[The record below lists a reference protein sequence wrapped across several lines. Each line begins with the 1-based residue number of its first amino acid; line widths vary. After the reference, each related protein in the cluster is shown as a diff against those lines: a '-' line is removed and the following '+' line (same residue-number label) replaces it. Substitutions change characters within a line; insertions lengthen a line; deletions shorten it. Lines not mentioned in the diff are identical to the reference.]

1 MPDVHLSVVIPAHNE
16 KENLQPL
23 LEELTAVLDSLQLS
37 SEIVLVD
44 DGSEDGSAELIT
56 RLAAAEPRLRA
67 VFLARRSGQSAA
79 LLCGFEH
86 ARGERIAVMD
96 ADRQTDPAD
105 IPRLLELLP
114 GHGAV
119 VGIRVQ
125 RHDSFWRRF
134 SSWFANGVRNW
145 LTREDITDTGC
156 PMKVFDAR
164 ALKNLPRFD
173 GVHRFLPTLV
183 RLEGYSVSQV
193 PVSHRPRQAGRSK
206 YGTWKRAVRGLRDAL
221 GVRWLQDRH
230 ITWRLRSP

>member
-1 MPDVHLSVVIPAHNE
+1 MPEVDVSVVIPAHNE
-16 KENLQPL
+16 AGNLEPL
-23 LEELTAVLDSLQLS
+23 LEELTSVLDALRAS

-44 DGSEDGSAELIT
+44 DGSEDGSVELLG

-67 VFLARRSGQSAA
+67 VFLDRRYGQSAA
-79 LLCGFEH
+79 LLCGFQH
-86 ARGERIAVMD
+86 ARGARIVTMD

-125 RHDSFWRRF
+125 RHDSWWRRF

-145 LTREDITDTGC
+145 LTREDIRDTGC
-156 PMKVFDAR
+156 PMKAFDAQ
-164 ALKNLPRFD
+164 ALKALPRFD
-173 GVHRFLPTLV
+173 GVHRFLPTLI
-183 RLEGYSVSQV
+183 RLQGYRVVQV
-193 PVSHRPRQAGRSK
+193 PVTHRPRQAGSSK
-206 YGTWKRAVRGLRDAL
+206 YGTWNRAFRGLRDAL

-230 ITWRLRSP
+230 LRWQLRSS